1 MQRLFKKLFFI
12 GLVVLVAVSI
22 DAWHNLH
29 SPLNISQ
36 PEDYEFALGAST
48 ASLAKDLRKR
58 GWLAQTYY
66 FSGWVRITGKA
77 HQLKAGEY
85 VIEPGTTPL
94 MLLEQMLQGKV
105 KLYTITLI
113 EGRTFLDVM
122 ARVQAS
128 PDIKHTLQNDD
139 MATVMAAIGHAGEH
153 GEGMFFPD
161 TYSFPRGMDDVK
173 FLRRAYD
180 AMQQKL
186 TRAWEGRDS
195 DLPFATPYE
204 ALIMASIVEKETAD
218 DSERRQIAGVFINR
232 LRIGMRLQTDPTVI
246 YGIGISYD
254 GNIRLKDLQE
264 DTPYNTYTRKGL
276 PPTPI
281 AMPGSDAIDA
291 VMHPDATPY
300 LYFVAR
306 GNGTGSHVFSTN
318 LADHEA
324 AVDEFQRKKKKR

>member
-1 MQRLFKKLFFI
+1 MYRWIKRIVFV
-12 GLVVLVAVSI
+12 GLIISLAIVI
-22 DAWHNLH
+22 DGWHNLNT
-29 SPLNISQ
+29 PLKISQ
-36 PEDYEFALGAST
+36 PEDFEFAMGASSAT
-48 ASLAKDLRKR
+48 LARNLRQR
-58 GWLAQTYY
+58 GWMDHTFY
-66 FSGWVRITGKA
+66 FSAWVRVTGKA

-94 MLLEQMLQGKV
+94 MLLEQMLQGRV

-113 EGRTFLDVM
+113 EGRTYLDVM
-122 ARVQAS
+122 ARVNAS
-128 PDIKHTLQNDD
+128 PDIKHTLQDQD
-139 MATVMAAIGHAGEH
+139 MASVMAAIGHAGEH
-153 GEGMFFPD
+153 AEGMFYPD

-186 TRAWEGRDS
+186 NQAWKDREP

-204 ALIMASIVEKETAD
+204 ALIMASIVEKETAL

-246 YGIGISYD
+246 YGIGAGYD

-306 GNGTGSHVFSTN
+306 GDGTGSHVFSTN
-318 LADHEA
+318 LEDHEA

>member
-1 MQRLFKKLFFI
+1 MVRLFKKILFV
-12 GLVVLVAVSI
+12 GLVITVAVAI
-22 DAWHNLH
+22 DAWQVLH
-29 SPLNISQ
+29 APLNISQ
-36 PEDYEFALGAST
+36 AEDYEFAMGAST
-48 ASLAKDLRKR
+48 ASLAKDLRER
-58 GWLAQTYY
+58 GWLSRAYY
-66 FSGWVRITGKA
+66 FSAWVRLTGKA

-113 EGRTFLDVM
+113 EGRIFLDVM
-122 ARVQAS
+122 DRVHAS
-128 PDIKHTLQNDD
+128 PDIKHTLQARD
-139 MATVMAAIGHAGEH
+139 MASVMAAIGHAGEH
-153 GEGMFFPD
+153 AEGMFFPD

-186 TRAWEGRDS
+186 THAWEERDA

-204 ALIMASIVEKETAD
+204 ALIMASIVEKETAK

-246 YGIGISYD
+246 YGIGVSYD
-254 GNIRLKDLQE
+254 GNIRLKDLHE

-281 AMPGSDAIDA
+281 AMPGNDAIDA

-306 GNGTGSHVFSTN
+306 GDKSGSHVFSTN
-318 LADHEA
+318 LQDHEA
-324 AVDEFQRKKKKR
+324 AVDKFQRKKKKK